1 MRRKNIVGYELDL
14 EQPPPLSAAQ
24 RAELKAL
31 ATVPDEQID
40 TSDIPLLSEEFWN
53 SAISNPFYRP
63 IKQQLTVRLDA
74 DVLIWLRSA
83 GPGYQ
88 TKLNAILREA
98 MVREVASRARSN
110 RRISQAAS
118 SAFSNAFSFA

>member
-1 MRRKNIVGYELDL
+1 MRKKNIVVYELDP

-40 TSDIPLLSEEFWN
+40 TSDIPRLSKEFWKA
-53 SAISNPFYRP
+53 AINNPFYRP

-74 DVLIWLRSA
+74 DVLTWLRST
-83 GPGYQ
+83 GRGYQ
-88 TKLNAILREA
+88 TKLNAIVREA
-98 MVREVASRARSN
+98 MVREATLQARSDS
-110 RRISQAAS
+110 RISHGAS
-118 SAFSNAFSFA
+118 SPFSPAFSFA